1 MGRDDEAT
9 LARDVATLRSLIDRL
24 LDDGAQPTDPVLI
37 ATSLLL
43 RDKVADLG
51 KAADQREP
59 YR

>member
-1 MGRDDEAT
+1 MA
-9 LARDVATLRSLIDRL
+9 LARDVATLRSLVDRL

-43 RDKVADLG
+43 HDKVADLG